1 MNVTGPLRTLIAAD
15 TTANALLAGRVYAG
29 VLMQQTEYPAAAINI
44 VDDTPHNTK
53 TAASDLDRVL
63 VQVDVY
69 GNTYASAAAVSAAI
83 RAAIDYQTS
92 GDLAHIEF
100 KRSLDMYSD
109 VAEKY
114 RKVSEYSIMI
124 KI

>member
-1 MNVTGPLRTLIAAD
+1 MNITGPLRTLIAAE

-29 VLMQQTEYPAAAINI
+29 VLQQQTEYPAAAINI

-53 TAASDLDRVL
+53 PAASDLDRVL

-69 GNTYASAAAVSAAI
+69 ANTYASAAAVSAAI

-100 KRSLDMYSD
+100 KRTLDMYSD

-114 RKVSEYSIMI
+114 RKVSEYSIML
-124 KI
+124 KL

>member
-1 MNVTGPLRTLIAAD
+1 MNIAGPIKTLIAAD

-29 VLMQQTEYPAAAINI
+29 VLLQQTEYPAAAINI
-44 VDDTPHNTK
+44 VDDTPNNTK
-53 TAASDLDRVL
+53 TGASDLDRVL

-69 GNTYASAAAVSAAI
+69 ANTYSSAAAVSAAI
-83 RAAIDYQTS
+83 RAAIDYHMS

-109 VAEKY
+109 VAEKF
-114 RKVSEYSIMI
+114 RRVSEYSIMI
-124 KI
+124 KL